1 MAKATV
7 KLVNAELL
15 GNFYF
20 TPDAMALAKK
30 LLAGGLYAP
39 KGTLAVAAEGEAAAE
54 EVFDLTNNPSR
65 QAEREELYG
74 RGRSESVGDIVQVD
88 GVNYLC
94 ASVGWVV
101 V

>member
-30 LLAGGLYAP
+30 LLSGGLYAP

-65 QAEREELYG
+65 QDEREAVYG
-74 RGRSESVGDIVQVD
+74 RGRSVSVGDIVEVD